1 MATIIPDEKK
11 MRDAL
16 EWMSINRGQKSDK
29 ELIKEAS
36 FRFNLN
42 PKEENYLRKLFEKE
56 VKDK

>member
-42 PKEENYLRKLFEKE
+42 PKEENYLRRLFEKE